1 MAQSTKTCLL
11 AAVLAALAVCAF
23 RPARSQD
30 KQPSLSEHLK
40 EFTPFLGKT
49 WKGEFASSTPER
61 PMHDVSRWERALNG
75 QAVRILHSVND
86 GLYGGETLIVWDRK
100 KESLV
105 FVYFTTAGFYTQ
117 GTMKWQD
124 GKMVSHETVTGNEQ
138 GITEVR
144 ATGEVLPDGRLHS
157 KSEYFQSGKW
167 VPGHEVFYKE
177 DPDAKVVFK

>member
-1 MAQSTKTCLL
+1 MAQSTRTCLV
-11 AAVLAALAVCAF
+11 AAAIVALAALAL
-23 RPARSQD
+23 RPALSQE
-30 KQPSLSEHLK
+30 KQPPLSEHLE
-40 EFTPFLGKT
+40 EFAPFLGKN
-49 WKGEFASSTPER
+49 WKGEFASSTPQR
-61 PMHDVSRWERALNG
+61 PMHDISRWERALNG

-86 GLYGGETLIVWDRK
+86 GVYGGETLIVWDRK

-105 FVYFTTAGFYTQ
+105 FFYFTTAGFYTQ

-124 GKMVSHETVTGNEQ
+124 GKMLSHEAVTGNEQ

-157 KSEYFQSGKW
+157 KSEYFQNGEW
-167 VPGHEVFYKE
+167 VPGHEVFYAE